1 MTDHI
6 IKAAREAEA
15 YATSQTADI
24 VDWKAIAQERFWA
37 IAFKAGMERAAEICE
52 AEQDRAEE
60 ARADAR
66 FKAALKDG
74 DERNAV
80 DRGTHWMAVHT
91 TNAVLRNA
99 AKAIRAHD
107 ELAAL
112 LNTAA
117 DRLGHFLHQDAIKP
131 TRRVTYTCPACAFSL
146 ERQE

>member
-6 IKAAREAEA
+6 IKAAKDAGL
-15 YATSQTADI
+15 TSGTNISGVQLVGSPSYPGLAHIT
-24 VDWKAIAQERFWA
+24 VEEMGRFYA
-37 IAFKAGMERAAEICE
+37 IAFAAGMERAAEICE
-52 AEQDRAEE
+52 AEQDRSEE

-99 AKAIRAHD
+99 AKAIRAHAQNID
-107 ELAAL
+107 M
-112 LNTAA
+112 TAA
-117 DRLGHFLHQDAIKP
+117 SCTKSEGN
-131 TRRVTYTCPACAFSL
+131 
-146 ERQE
+146 